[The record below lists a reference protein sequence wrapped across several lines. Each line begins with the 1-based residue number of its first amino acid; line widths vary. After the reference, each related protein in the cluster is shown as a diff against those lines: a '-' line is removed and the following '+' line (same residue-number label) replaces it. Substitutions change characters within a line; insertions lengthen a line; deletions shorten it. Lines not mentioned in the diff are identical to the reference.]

1 MSTTH
6 SAQELAQTARMD
18 SRCIEFF
25 KKYWRVLQEW
35 RERQKLRAALDHLSD
50 KELIDIGITRGEID
64 YVARSRY
71 IDQRG
76 RSAEWIR
83 HLPTVDGQIWLP
95 TDAPLD

>member
-6 SAQELAQTARMD
+6 SARELAQTAVWIRGV
-18 SRCIEFF
+18 SSFL

-35 RERQKLRAALDHLSD
+35 RERQKLLAALDYLSD
-50 KELIDIGITRGEID
+50 KELSDIGITRGEIN
-64 YVARSRY
+64 YVARSRH

>member
-6 SAQELAQTARMD
+6 SRRESAQTAVWILGV
-18 SRCIEFF
+18 SSFF

-35 RERQKLRAALDHLSD
+35 LERQKSRAALDHLSD
-50 KELIDIGITRGEID
+50 KELIDIGIARGEID
-64 YVARSRY
+64 YVACSRH

-83 HLPTVDGQIWLP
+83 YLPTVDGQIWFP
-95 TDAPLD
+95 TDARLD